1 MLSWPLAFLIIALLA
16 ALLGFTGIAGPAA
29 WMAKAFFALF
39 LVLFLASITRSRKR
53 MSKAER
59 LTKQSH

>member
-29 WMAKAFFALF
+29 WMAKTFFALF
-39 LVLFLASITRSRKR
+39 LVLFLVSMTFSWKRSPKD
-53 MSKAER
+53 ER
-59 LTKQSH
+59 STNEPK

>member
-29 WMAKAFFALF
+29 WMAKALFAFF
-39 LVLFLASITRSRKR
+39 LVLFLASMTFSRKR
-53 MSKAER
+53 TSNVER
-59 LTKQSH
+59 SAKRSE

>member
-29 WMAKAFFALF
+29 WTAKAHFALF
-39 LVLFLASITRSRKR
+39 LALFLASMTASRKR
-53 MSKAER
+53 TLDDEHSAKEP
-59 LTKQSH
+59 K